1 MRESVRIVHASHL
14 RLDQPVVG
22 LRRLGQIP
30 RETIRDCTLLALRR
44 LVEQTREHEAD
55 LLLLTGPCWPEDGLG
70 PRGAMA
76 LAEACRVLSQD
87 RIPVVLS
94 VVDRESVQEG
104 FRSRGLPHNLH
115 LLLMSS
121 GQPLKVS
128 GARGPAIELQV
139 VSLNETVEEAP
150 KVAGA
155 NLTRVGV
162 ALSGDRM
169 LLSDAPLSIVGGPPL
184 DDSLDY
190 VATCEPARRRTLNV
204 GGTIVHSPGPLQ
216 GLNAFEQGSCGATLV
231 ECRPEA
237 EPRLEQLP
245 ISVFNWEQWGLEGI
259 RGETRGKLVARMLE
273 SAERQMQDSPTTPR
287 VLRWN
292 LASDEWPEGLT
303 GAADEMDALL
313 DEVDSRAQRRGWQFA
328 SQSLLRIA
336 PLQSGDE
343 DPLLEEYS
351 RLLSETTATAR
362 SGMYD
367 WTAALAE
374 RCQCSR
380 ADLDR
385 FLGRAA
391 LGRISREALTLG
403 RQWLLERESQH
414 P

>member
-22 LRRLGQIP
+22 LRRLGQIR

-55 LLLLTGPCWPEDGLG
+55 LLLLTGPCGPEDGLG

-76 LAEACRVLSQD
+76 LAEACRLLSQV

-94 VVDRESVQEG
+94 VVDREAVHEA
-104 FRSRGLPHNLH
+104 FRGRVLPHNLH
-115 LLLMSS
+115 LLLMQT
-121 GQPLKVS
+121 GQPLTVP
-128 GARGPAIELQV
+128 GPRGHSLELQV
-139 VSLNETVEEAP
+139 VSLNDTTDDPFPERV
-150 KVAGA
+150 A

-169 LLSDAPLSIVGGPPL
+169 LLSDAPLSIVGGAPL

-216 GLNAFEQGSCGATLV
+216 GLNAIEQGSCGATLV
-231 ECRPEA
+231 ECRPEG
-237 EPRLEQLP
+237 EPRLKQLP
-245 ISVFNWEQWGLEGI
+245 TAVFTWEQWGLEGVV
-259 RGETRGKLVARMLE
+259 GEKRAGLLTRMLE
-273 SAERQMQDSPTTPR
+273 LAERQMRDTPATPR
-287 VLRWN
+287 CLRWN
-292 LASDEWPEGLT
+292 LAADDWPTGLT
-303 GAADEMDALL
+303 GTPEEIDSLL
-313 DEVDSRAQRRGWQFA
+313 DEVDSRAKQRGWQLA

-336 PLQSGDE
+336 PLYGGAE
-343 DPLLEEYS
+343 DPLLEEYA
-351 RLLSETTATAR
+351 RLLSEATATR
-362 SGMYD
+362 PGMHD
-367 WTAALAE
+367 WTGVLAE

-380 ADLDR
+380 SELDR

-391 LGRISREALTLG
+391 LGRISREALSLG